1 MVHRYKWYT
10 DIKKYEDSEPVSMT
24 LLVRVQ
30 HGESLLS
37 ELEPEHKG
45 ACPLT

>member
-1 MVHRYKWYT
+1 MVHRYK
-10 DIKKYEDSEPVSMT
+10 KYEDYELMSMT

-30 HGESLLS
+30 HGENLLS

>member
-1 MVHRYKWYT
+1 MVHRYK
-10 DIKKYEDSEPVSMT
+10 KNHEDHEPMSMR